1 MFAGPITIRNR
12 GAPFRCGCRR
22 KGLSVFRVYAFAGEA
37 VPELI
42 QAAPPAE
49 KHTGDGADNRLKYL
63 IGKFHDGVFGSAVY
77 ERSAERVADHHDDR
91 ADCNADCRRDNR
103 ALFQHVMRKER
114 YHDSLETVRHER
126 DEHGSRIEEQ
136 VAEECADAADEK
148 RGERVK
154 DYRSEAYHDVV
165 HVKMSAGYGYAEGA
179 EGYVESHEHCGR
191 AEPHGFF
198 SQIRCFH
205 WLLPLVFDAGILYNI
220 F

>member
-1 MFAGPITIRNR
+1 MDGKAAENGKKRDTLTRVKKCAVGIF
-12 GAPFRCGCRR
+12 GAVAVLYCAV
-22 KGLSVFRVYAFAGEA
+22 LAFAAVFADRIIFPAPIASYTESMEDLRFVPLSGGGKMAAVFLPSAKSDICVIYSHGNGEDLGRIKGVLSGYNTRGFNVLA
-37 VPELI
+37 YDYRGYGL
-42 QAAPPAE
+42 
-49 KHTGDGADNRLKYL
+49 TGGTA
-63 IGKFHDGVFGSAVY
+63 SQ
-77 ERSAERVADHHDDR
+77 
-91 ADCNADCRRDNR
+91 R
-103 ALFQHVMRKER
+103 AL
-114 YHDSLETVRHER
+114 
-126 DEHGSRIEEQ
+126 
-136 VAEECADAADEK
+136 EECADAADEK